1 MPNGVLVRSVAPDLY
16 MARGSDYAW
25 RVSSLRTRL
34 GRLTSPVSQGRG
46 ATPGAERDVARDHA
60 TATASAEA
68 RHAQTE
74 VATEG
79 MTSVAPHGQ
88 ASVPALGAEDDPR
101 ASMRAEFER
110 LRMHGRATRRA
121 PERSERGARGGG
133 PRVDELPGETH
144 LTAFGELHV
153 VSHRCAAD
161 HHHGA
166 RAIAPAR
173 HVDGDVVATLA
184 LDPQMRGL
192 DFSRALYIDTE
203 TTGLMGGTG
212 TVPFLI
218 GTAAFEGEAL
228 VVRKYMLRRLG
239 EEVPML
245 QALAEQ
251 LRAASCVVSF
261 NGKSFDWPLLR
272 TRFVMNRVKAPPVPP
287 HLDLLHCARR
297 VFRERMERVRL
308 IDIEREVLGFTRVDD
323 VAGAEIPELYMRYL
337 RGGDP
342 EPIARVIDHNRLDL
356 IALSALLAELVGR
369 FQGLGAENDPR
380 DRLACARVAERAGDT
395 ALATALASAA
405 TDAEARGPAAA
416 QAWLLRARVAR
427 RSGDEP
433 AQEAALQAGVK
444 ALEGAPEVDVATR
457 AALHLALAKLYEH
470 GLRDLARAHEHARY
484 TVPAEDEAQRDKR
497 CERLAAKRRAAAAG
511 SN

>member
-1 MPNGVLVRSVAPDLY
+1 
-16 MARGSDYAW
+16 
-25 RVSSLRTRL
+25 
-34 GRLTSPVSQGRG
+34 
-46 ATPGAERDVARDHA
+46 
-60 TATASAEA
+60 
-68 RHAQTE
+68 
-74 VATEG
+74 
-79 MTSVAPHGQ
+79 
-88 ASVPALGAEDDPR
+88 
-101 ASMRAEFER
+101 MRAEFER
-110 LRMHGRATRRA
+110 LRMRGRATRRS
-121 PERSERGARGGG
+121 PDGGERGALGAG

-144 LTAFGELHV
+144 VTEFGELHV
-153 VSHRCAAD
+153 VSFRCAAD
-161 HHHGA
+161 HRHGA
-166 RAIAPAR
+166 SAIAPAR
-173 HVDGDVVATLA
+173 EVDADVVATLA

-297 VFRERMERVRL
+297 VFRDRMERVRL
-308 IDIEREVLGFTRVDD
+308 VDLEREVLGFTRVDD
-323 VAGAEIPELYMRYL
+323 VAGAEIPELYTRYL

-342 EPIARVIDHNRLDL
+342 GPIARVIHHNRLDL
-356 IALSALLAELVGR
+356 IALSALLADLVAR
-369 FQGLGAENDPR
+369 FQGLGAEHDPR
-380 DRLACARVAERAGDT
+380 DKLACARVAERAGDT
-395 ALATALASAA
+395 TLATALATAA
-405 TDAEARGPAAA
+405 TDAEARGSAAA

-427 RSGDEP
+427 REGDGH
-433 AQEAALQAGVK
+433 AQEAALLAGVR
-444 ALEGAPEVDVATR
+444 ALEGAPEADPRTR
-457 AALHLALAKLYEH
+457 ATLHLALAKLYEH
-470 GLRDLARAHEHARY
+470 SLRDLCRAHEHARL

-497 CERLAAKRRAAAAG
+497 CGRLSAKRQATVEGAP
-511 SN
+511 